1 MEESKK
7 LFITILLAAG
17 LLTACTTATHTAK
30 KRENTGRAL
39 LGISPDTK
47 EITVQAVTADGSA
60 VQVEGCTVTEFPS
73 GEMET
78 VRKSGCRGNQ
88 QPRRK
93 RRGMLFS

>member
-1 MEESKK
+1 MTM
-7 LFITILLAAG
+7 LFAAV
-17 LLTACTTATHTAK
+17 LLTACTVKNTGLGTAT
-30 KRENTGRAL
+30 L
-39 LGISPDTK
+39 YISPDTK
-47 EITVQAVTADGSA
+47 EITVQALMADGSA